1 MAEPQDS
8 AGQTGSRRLAYS
20 ALAPLVNQT
29 ETLWRSR
36 CRLDGETAAEVA
48 RLAGTQ
54 LDDGTAEAPAASLA
68 NAVTETVNLWR
79 KYNVSRAQSA
89 EIAEI
94 ACARLEPAR
103 SQRTPAPVSLD
114 AQKTPSPVSQKKHC
128 RAITVYGTRCG
139 RPAVG
144 SSDYCRW
151 CLPSHG
157 SA

>member
-1 MAEPQDS
+1 
-8 AGQTGSRRLAYS
+8 
-20 ALAPLVNQT
+20 VNQT

-36 CRLDGETAAEVA
+36 HHLDGESAAEVG

-54 LDDGTAEAPAASLA
+54 LDSQMETPPASLA
-68 NAVTETVNLWR
+68 DAVAETVSLWR
-79 KYNVSRAQSA
+79 KHNLSRAQSV

-114 AQKTPSPVSQKKHC
+114 VQKTPAPVSQKKHC